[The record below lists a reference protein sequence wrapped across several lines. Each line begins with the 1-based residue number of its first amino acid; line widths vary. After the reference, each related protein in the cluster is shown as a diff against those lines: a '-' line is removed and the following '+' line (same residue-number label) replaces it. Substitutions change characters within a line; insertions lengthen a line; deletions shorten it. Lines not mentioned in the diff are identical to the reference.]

1 MKKFADI
8 AIAISILGALL
19 VWIFYPDIPESILGW
34 IALFLIGIP
43 AWLFIEWFGEKVLG
57 SQFIKN
63 SSNGVRILL
72 GIPLVLIV
80 ATVAIF
86 VIGFVQKIIQNLGG

>member
-19 VWIFYPDIPESILGW
+19 VWIFYPDIPKSILGW
-34 IALFLIGIP
+34 IALFVIGIP

-57 SQFIKN
+57 SKFIKN
-63 SSNGVRILL
+63 RSSGVRILM
-72 GIPLVLIV
+72 GIPLVIIV

-86 VIGFVQKIIQNLGG
+86 VIGFVQQMIQSLGG